1 MTTNS
6 HSRKDIA
13 MTNPTLA
20 AIAANIALITQRL
33 GGASTLAR
41 TAHEAAQ
48 RGEQNL
54 AIGTLLPLEQD
65 LGDAEALLRTIL
77 VLHRSRP
84 DTDPGGVA

>member
-1 MTTNS
+1 
-6 HSRKDIA
+6 

-20 AIAANIALITQRL
+20 AISATIALIARRL
-33 GGASTLAR
+33 DRASTLAR

-54 AIGTLLPLEQD
+54 ATGTLLLLEQD